1 MLTYEEYAKIRDSKG
16 LRDSDVSRLA
26 GVNPTTF
33 SEWKKGKATPKYEK
47 MTKIERALGIVYL
60 YTEGDYGV
68 IEDPAPAAFVLSD
81 TEKQIIEAYRRMSP
95 ELKTAL
101 HGFMGIKGDADAS
114 EMVGRSTGTSD

>member
-47 MTKIERALGIVYL
+47 MTKIEQALGIIPL
-60 YTEGDYGV
+60 YTENNYV
-68 IEDPAPAAFVLSD
+68 VMDPVPAAPVYSD
-81 TEKQIIEAYRRMSP
+81 VEKRIIEAYRNADP
-95 ELKTAL
+95 VTQANILKL
-101 HGFMGIKGDADAS
+101 LDVKGDVGSDVA
-114 EMVGRSTGTSD
+114 GRSVV